1 MLTCVRATK
10 TYDDEWSDDDY
21 VVFDGDHCIG
31 HIMLTPK
38 APQDRPWFW
47 TVFASDPHST
57 DDRGYTESRVQA
69 IEALRA
75 RWLVGIEASTLAPR

>member
-1 MLTCVRATK
+1 MLTLVRATK

-21 VVFDGDHCIG
+21 AVFDGGQCIG
-31 HIMLTPK
+31 HIMRTPK
-38 APQDRPWFW
+38 APRDRPWFW
-47 TVFASDPHST
+47 TVFASDPHSI

-75 RWLVGIEASTLAPR
+75 RWLVDIEAATLAPR